1 MKQHWASVWGN
12 AISIGENRPEGYN
25 RNITFRYPIYSQF
38 GGTAVRLTFDNFCG
52 TEPVTFNK
60 VTAFIGGK
68 FYPVT
73 FGGNREAT
81 VGAGEIYT
89 LFYREVESGFLFK
102 GEQHSMFELTYVDR
116 GALHCVVDGNGVE
129 LHQGQLMVF
138 GPQQWHMQYSS
149 KLGFILSR

>member
-60 VTAFIGGK
+60 VTAFIGG
-68 FYPVT
+68 YIR
-73 FGGNREAT
+73 RESR
-81 VGAGEIYT
+81 GDRRRG
-89 LFYREVESGFLFK
+89 RK
-102 GEQHSMFELTYVDR
+102 HSFR
-116 GALHCVVDGNGVE
+116 
-129 LHQGQLMVF
+129 
-138 GPQQWHMQYSS
+138 
-149 KLGFILSR
+149 

>member
-1 MKQHWASVWGN
+1 MLRHGLTISRLRYIISNGEIKEQRGNNMKQHWASVWGN

-81 VGAGEIYT
+81 VGAGEI
-89 LFYREVESGFLFK
+89 
-102 GEQHSMFELTYVDR
+102 VDKNVR
-116 GALHCVVDGNGVE
+116 G
-129 LHQGQLMVF
+129 
-138 GPQQWHMQYSS
+138 
-149 KLGFILSR
+149 